1 MALKKSFFF
10 LFIFTLLLAA
20 CSSSTPSLTEVKNVP
35 HEVESNI
42 HAEETLQQ
50 IHAGNDTYI
59 VLQSAKAVS
68 AKLTLDENV
77 LNINFQ
83 QTGQENKQRQ
93 IYVYQLNRGNAT
105 YDTMNVFINGK
116 ATPFDNIS
124 M

>member
-10 LFIFTLLLAA
+10 LFIFTLLLTA
-20 CSSSTPSLTEVKNVP
+20 CSSSTPSLTEVKNIP
-35 HEVESNI
+35 REVESNK

-50 IHAGNDTYI
+50 IHVDNDTYI

-83 QTGQENKQRQ
+83 QTGQKNKQRQ
-93 IYVYQLNRGNAT
+93 NYVYQLNRGNTT
-105 YDTMNVFINGK
+105 YDTINVFINGK